1 MNDHDTTDG
10 PTRDES
16 RSTVNGAGSTD
27 EPPDTGEADIDP
39 PERSNDEPQPSDV
52 DGSAEIETETETSE
66 PTENDESA
74 DPTTPRGLGELRP
87 MVWPAVRIAGLILL
101 VALVLPFVAYAVPQ
115 VAGAEHSFV
124 VLSGSMEPSISPGDV
139 VLVAGVEPDA
149 VESGDVITYQR
160 TEGESPTTHR
170 VIKVDDS
177 GTDVRFRTKGD
188 ANEDPDQTAIAA
200 DQLIGRVTVTIPAIG
215 HVITFVNTPVGFGL
229 LVALPLVSFVLS
241 EAWELRS
248 KRRSDDSDDPEA
260 PADPR
265 SDGRVEPAETGID
278 GSRDGGATA
287 TEGGGLTQSTDPEPP
302 SQSTDRYVVTKSDLL
317 YSIGVLAVLV
327 GYSGWTTYT
336 SFLRTGA
343 PEVVSMTVFTGSTT
357 TLVLALAARS
367 RLPDGSELDGTE
379 SNDSG
384 PSTSADSNA
393 SDSDDA
399 VEPDATRGESDN
411 HDAATPEEVSR
422 NGPSP
427 SPFEWPDPDE
437 PSEVTRADSPERT
450 VADGPSPGTGTAVRG
465 DAIDDGGPTGET
477 DDE

>member
-1 MNDHDTTDG
+1 MNDNDTTDG
-10 PTRDES
+10 
-16 RSTVNGAGSTD
+16 
-27 EPPDTGEADIDP
+27 
-39 PERSNDEPQPSDV
+39 PQPSDV
-52 DGSAEIETETETSE
+52 DGSAEIETESDE
-66 PTENDESA
+66 PTENDESI
-74 DPTTPRGLGELRP
+74 DPTTSRGLADLQP
-87 MVWPAVRIAGLILL
+87 MVWRAVRIVGLILL
-101 VALVLPFVAYAVPQ
+101 IALVLPFVAYAVPQ

-139 VLVAGVEPDA
+139 VLVAGVEPEA
-149 VESGDVITYQR
+149 VEEGDVITYQR
-160 TEGESPTTHR
+160 SEGESPTTHR
-170 VIKVDDS
+170 VIEVDS
-177 GTDVRFRTKGD
+177 GNDVQFRTKGD

-248 KRRSDDSDDPEA
+248 KRRSDDSDEPEA
-260 PADPR
+260 AADSR
-265 SDGRVEPAETGID
+265 SDGRVEPAENGIG

-287 TEGGGLTQSTDPEPP
+287 TESGGPTRSTEPAAA

-327 GYSGWTTYT
+327 GYSGWATYT

-343 PEVVSMTVFTGSTT
+343 PEVVSITVFTGSTT

-367 RLPDGSELDGTE
+367 RLPDESELARTE

-384 PSTSADSNA
+384 PSTSADPDA

-399 VEPDATRGESDN
+399 VEPDATRGESDD
-411 HDAATPEEVSR
+411 HDAATPEEIPR

-427 SPFEWPDPDE
+427 STFDWPDPDE
-437 PSEVTRADSPERT
+437 PSEGTRTHSPEQT
-450 VADGPSPGTGTAVRG
+450 EADVPSPGTGTAVRG
-465 DAIDDGGPTGET
+465 DAIDDGRPSGDT